1 MKVGDLVWSLIRDQ
15 YDTKKVIERRLAI
28 IKEVDHQY
36 VNPYV
41 IQLGAS
47 GFEGRTAKTY
57 LEPVEEL

>member
-1 MKVGDLVWSLIRDQ
+1 MKVGDLVWSLIHDQ

-41 IQLGAS
+41 IQLVAS